1 MGQKVFL
8 MNQPKQYFIDMRHSF
23 SKSGVP
29 PNSVLFGGT
38 VPPNSVL
45 FGGTV
50 PPNSVLFG
58 GAVPPNSFPHFGN
71 LSTISANIF
80 LFKVQINV

>member
-1 MGQKVFL
+1 MLHRQMSPLNGSKNIPSNDL
-8 MNQPKQYFIDMRHSF
+8 RLLNQPKQEFIHLRYGF
-23 SKSGVP
+23 SKSG
-29 PNSVLFGGT
+29 

-58 GAVPPNSFPHFGN
+58 GAVPPNSFPQKS
-71 LSTISANIF
+71 L
-80 LFKVQINV
+80 VQIFSCDEQLKK

>member
-1 MGQKVFL
+1 MDQKIFL
-8 MNQPKQYFIDMRHSF
+8 KMKKTKQDLICMRYDL

-50 PPNSVLFG
+50 PQNSVLFG
-58 GAVPPNSFPHFGN
+58 GAVPPNSFP
-71 LSTISANIF
+71 LYSLRTEI
-80 LFKVQINV
+80 